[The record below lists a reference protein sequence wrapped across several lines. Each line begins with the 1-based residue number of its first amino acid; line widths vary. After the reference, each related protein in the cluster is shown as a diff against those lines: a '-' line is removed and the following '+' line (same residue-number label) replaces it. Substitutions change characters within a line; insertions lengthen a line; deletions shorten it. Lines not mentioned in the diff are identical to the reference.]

1 MARTTTITN
10 PKMLAA
16 PLGVDADANVLPES
30 VDVSESANASLRQ
43 LFPML
48 TELPE
53 SSGGYPPTRRD
64 MNALFQI
71 IGEQLF
77 FLQTG
82 GHYQWDATTNYK
94 RNAVVQYNGVFY
106 VATQGNNLGNPPPAG
121 ADNDYWE
128 RLIKLRSINGV
139 EPDAD
144 GNVTIDAVV
153 AEGDNTF
160 TGLNTFRV
168 RAVFE
173 QGFDVG
179 ALPIYTGPN
188 RTLEDIADNEI
199 PTMKHVWEAVSQG
212 TVGGGTANPYI
223 LPVTVLSP
231 SDNATHV
238 SVLME
243 FQGKPYHNAFEEFAR
258 AYREVQVTTPD
269 DEDWSRLTLTKE
281 TNADSF
287 TLNFGERLQPQTTYK
302 LRARDRDA
310 VGHFG
315 PWSNT
320 IHFST
325 GAGLL
330 VEAPKIVSITGA
342 NTSAV
347 PEVATIV
354 ASEFS
359 TSSGEDRHDCTDWII
374 STLHMDGT
382 PESVVFKS
390 ESDRINLTQIT
401 IPRGVL
407 KQGSAYTV
415 KVRYKGMTY
424 GWSDYGTSNFAT
436 AARFSY
442 IETPSIIVEGNIEAT
457 TGSPAFTSSEF
468 KVHSENDESDTHLST
483 SWVITDL
490 DGEQVWALLDSPDN
504 LFSVRVPFGYLQTS
518 TSYIIKCQYKGYTFT
533 SEWGQK
539 QFTTAPAFDYTD
551 TPTLALVAGTNNSG
565 EALET
570 PTFQGSPFKVTTSQ
584 SVFDSHA
591 RTEWRLVKQDAPDDA
606 IWELTVSADDD
617 SGADNTLTRVTIP
630 RGILEKG
637 QAYILYARYT
647 GVICGPSDW
656 GTARF
661 TTATAFQYIYKPTLT
676 VTGAPANV
684 PENPTLTLT
693 PFTVFNAG
701 DSGEGDTH
709 KATDWVVL
717 DASNSST
724 VWSSEGDT
732 SNLTSVQVPK
742 EILQESKTYKFRAR
756 YQGYNLGYSEWA
768 EVEGTT
774 VAAYDYVSTPS
785 ISITAGAVSTGS
797 TVVFET
803 PTFTGSAFAYVSSS
817 GAVDT
822 HECTE
827 WKITTAADT
836 NTPIW
841 EATVSEDNLLTVS
854 VPSGKLTEGNAYKV
868 FVRYKGTDFG
878 YSDWG
883 VLDFSTNS
891 AFIYIAAPTLTVAGA
906 PVSVQECPT
915 LNASAFNVQPS
926 GQSDTHESTD
936 WKITKVSDGS
946 TVWES
951 TADTTHRTSIQ
962 VPKAKLTES
971 TQYKAAVRYK
981 GTTYGYSAWTEVL
994 FTTAGVFSP
1003 ISVPEIS
1010 VEQDALGVYAAPLI
1024 FGTPFVNTSGI
1035 PGDTHSATDWK
1046 VTKVDGGDVV
1056 WSSSS
1061 NTTDLLFIQMPQG
1074 KLEAATQY
1082 TFAVRYQALTSGWG
1096 PWAETT
1102 LTTQSEFFA
1111 VNKPTLL
1118 NANVDRAGTK
1128 LRFELS
1134 VPQTHVRPGASAPAA
1149 LRVKVRNISKED
1161 YVDQFTVTT
1170 LSTDGNYVLER
1181 ENAYDL
1187 SSSDNFEYQVFYKSN
1202 TADDDTG
1209 AVSAV
1214 ATRAATINENILVML
1229 KSISPDLFHVYPFP
1243 SIEIELNFGP
1253 TTFTHTATDW
1263 WICDATNTETV
1274 WESKNDQ
1281 TNLTTI
1287 KVGDGLRAG
1296 IDYTLNVKA
1305 HGTYQEAD
1313 AESKVLTVR
1322 FRTGLGVSY
1331 IGTPGKFNFGVGV
1344 YDGEDADLTAMGLT
1358 LMPRGD
1364 DPYSDNYGNYQHTNG
1379 SVFVWIPAFCY
1390 TFEESILTAEG
1401 IKDKSPSAFA
1411 IKSFSEFNYDEA
1423 AANEAGYIL
1432 HRAFID
1438 GGKKTHGFF
1447 ITKYLMGKGNKATK
1461 GNIPISLASSGTD
1474 APSKD
1479 SELNTDCAG
1488 NATDALTI
1496 SKKLGAKYNCASG
1509 FMYAALA
1516 MLSYVH
1522 GLYADSTESCAWYDP
1537 EGTTSY
1543 PKGCNNNSLGDCDD
1557 AEILYTNSDTQ
1568 QKSKPDTGS
1577 ANHFARTTHNGCNSG
1592 ICDLNGCIE
1601 QVATGVMGYGSG
1613 VAFYISPESVK
1624 LTDFTKDNANS
1635 YSNTSLYTSVGNIP
1649 SKQYYW
1655 GSTSGNAFFTD
1666 KSGNNRAKCGLWPN
1680 TSSTSGV
1687 NEFGKDYAQS
1697 YYAYYVGS
1705 SSDVG
1710 LLRCCGAWSYGA
1722 LAGVFCRCVGTSSYG
1737 YNYSWTGSYASWGFR
1752 AAAYV

>member
-1 MARTTTITN
+1 MASTTTITN
-10 PKMLAA
+10 PKMLAT
-16 PLGVDADANVLPES
+16 PLGVDADVNVLPES
-30 VDVSESANASLRQ
+30 VDASESANASLRQ

-82 GHYQWDATTNYK
+82 GHYQWDATTTYK

-106 VATQGNNLGNPPPAG
+106 VATQGNNLGNPPSEG

-153 AEGDNTF
+153 ADGDNTF

-168 RAVFE
+168 RAVFQ

-179 ALPIYTGPN
+179 ALPVYTGPN
-188 RTLEDIADNEI
+188 RTLEDIDDNEI

-212 TVGGGTANPYI
+212 TVGGGTTNPYI
-223 LPVTVLSP
+223 LPVTILAPLDGASG
-231 SDNATHV
+231 V

-243 FQGKPYHNAFEEFAR
+243 FQGKPYHNAFEEFKR
-258 AYREVQVTTPD
+258 SFREVQVTTPD
-269 DEDWSRLTLTKE
+269 DEDWSNLAVHKMA
-281 TNADSF
+281 NADSF
-287 TLNFGERLQPQTTYK
+287 TLNFGERLQAQTTYM
-302 LRARDRDA
+302 LRARDRDE
-310 VGHFG
+310 VGHYG
-315 PWSNT
+315 PWST
-320 IHFST
+320 VVHFST

-347 PEVATIV
+347 PEVPTIV

-359 TSSGEDRHDCTDWII
+359 TSSGEDRHDCSDWVIT
-374 STLHMDGT
+374 TLHTDGT
-382 PESVVFKS
+382 PESVVYQS
-390 ESDRINLTQIT
+390 LSDRINLTQIT

-407 KQGSAYTV
+407 KQGSAYTI
-415 KVRYKGMTY
+415 KVRYKGAVY
-424 GWSDYGTSNFAT
+424 GWSDYGSSNFAT

-442 IETPSIIVEGNIEAT
+442 IETPSIIVEGDIEAT

-468 KVHSENDESDTHLST
+468 KVHSENSESDSHVST

-490 DGEQVWALLDSPDN
+490 DGEQVWALLDSKES
-504 LFSVRVPFGYLQTS
+504 LFSVRVPFGYLETS
-518 TSYIIKCQYKGYTFT
+518 TSYIVKCQYKGYVFT

-570 PTFQGSPFKVTTSQ
+570 PTFQGSPFKTTTST
-584 SVFDSHA
+584 SVFDSHSQ
-591 RTEWRLVKQDAPDDA
+591 TEWRLVKQDAPDDTV
-606 IWELTVSADDD
+606 WELTVSADDD
-617 SGADNTLTRVTIP
+617 SGSANTLTRVTIP
-630 RGILEKG
+630 RGTLAKG

-656 GTARF
+656 GAAHF
-661 TTATAFQYIYKPTLT
+661 TTAAAFQYILKPTLT
-676 VTGAPANV
+676 VTGAPTNV

-693 PFTVFNAG
+693 PFDVFTAG

-709 KATDWVVL
+709 KATDWLVL
-717 DASNSST
+717 DASTDAT

-732 SNLTSVQVPK
+732 SHLTSVQVPK
-742 EILQESKTYKFRAR
+742 DILQEAKTYKFRAR

-785 ISITAGAVSTGS
+785 ISITAGAVSSGS

-803 PTFTGSAFAYVSSS
+803 PTFTGSAFAYVSS

-822 HECTE
+822 HQSSE

-836 NTPIW
+836 DTPIW
-841 EATVSEDNLLTVS
+841 EKTVSDGELLTVS
-854 VPSGKLTEGNAYKV
+854 VPAGKLTEGNAYKV
-868 FVRYKGTDFG
+868 FLRYKGTNFG
-878 YSDWG
+878 YSDWA

-891 AFIYIAAPTLTVAGA
+891 AFIYIAAPSLSVAGA
-906 PVSVQECPT
+906 PASVQECPA
-915 LNASAFNVQPS
+915 LNASAFSVQPS

-936 WKITKVSDGS
+936 WKITKVADGS

-951 TADTTHRTSIQ
+951 SADTSHKTSIQ

-1003 ISVPEIS
+1003 IAVPEIS
-1010 VEQDALGVYAAPLI
+1010 VEQDALGVYEAPLL
-1024 FGTPFVNTSGI
+1024 FGSPFVNTSGI

-1046 VTKVDGGDVV
+1046 VIKVDGGDVV

-1061 NTTDLLFIQMPQG
+1061 NTNDLLFIQMPTG
-1074 KLEAATQY
+1074 KLEAGTQY

-1096 PWAETT
+1096 PWVEST
-1102 LTTQSEFFA
+1102 LTTQAEFFA
-1111 VNKPTLL
+1111 VNKPTLM

-1128 LRFELS
+1128 LRFEFS
-1134 VPQTHVRPGASAPAA
+1134 IPQTHVRPGASAPSA
-1149 LRVKVRNISKED
+1149 LRVKVHNLTKED
-1161 YVDQFTVTT
+1161 YVDQFTVTS

-1187 SSSDNFEYQVFYKSN
+1187 SSSDNFQYEVFYKSN

-1214 ATRAATINENILVML
+1214 ATRTATINENILVML

-1281 TNLTTI
+1281 THLTAI
-1287 KVGDGLRAG
+1287 KVEDGLRAG

-1305 HGTYQEAD
+1305 HGTYQEAP

-1322 FRTGLGVSY
+1322 FRTGLGVNH

-1344 YDGEDADLTAMGLT
+1344 YDGQDTDLTSMGLT
-1358 LMPRGD
+1358 LMPHGD

-1390 TFEESILTAEG
+1390 TFEPAILTAEG

-1411 IKSFSEFNYDEA
+1411 IKSFSEFNYDETE
-1423 AANEAGYIL
+1423 ANEAGYIL

-1438 GGKKTHGFF
+1438 GGKKKHGFF

-1461 GNIPISLASSGTD
+1461 GNIPISLVSSGSD

-1479 SELNTDCAG
+1479 SELNTDCSGVAH
-1488 NATDALTI
+1488 DALTI
-1496 SKKLGAKYNCASG
+1496 SKKLGSNYNCASG

-1522 GLYADSTESCAWYDP
+1522 GLYADSTEGCAWYDP
-1537 EGTTSY
+1537 EGTTNF
-1543 PKGCNNNSLGDCDD
+1543 PKGCNNNALGDANDG
-1557 AEILYTNSDTQ
+1557 EILYTNSDTS

-1592 ICDLNGCIE
+1592 VCDLNGCIE

-1613 VAFYISPESVK
+1613 IAFYISPESVK
-1624 LTDFTKDNANS
+1624 LTDFTKDNVNN
-1635 YSNTSLYTSVGNIP
+1635 YSDTKLYASVGNIP
-1649 SKQYYW
+1649 EKVYYW
-1655 GSTSGNAFFTD
+1655 GSTNANTFFTD
-1666 KSGNNRAKCGLWPN
+1666 KNGNNRAKCGLWPN
-1680 TSSTSGV
+1680 ASSASGV
-1687 NEFGKDYAQS
+1687 NEFGADYAQS
-1697 YYAYYVGS
+1697 YCYDNSYQ
-1705 SSDVG
+1705 G
-1710 LLRCCGAWSYGA
+1710 LLRCCGSWSQSTA
-1722 LAGVFCRCVGTSSYG
+1722 AGVFYRYVNT
-1737 YNYSWTGSYASWGFR
+1737 NNNNNSWTNGNATWGFR

>member
-1 MARTTTITN
+1 MASTTTITN
-10 PKMLAA
+10 PKMLAT
-16 PLGVDADANVLPES
+16 PLGVDADVNVLPES
-30 VDVSESANASLRQ
+30 VDASESANASLRQ

-82 GHYQWDATTNYK
+82 GHYQWDATTTYK

-106 VATQGNNLGNPPPAG
+106 VATQGNNLGNPPSEG

-153 AEGDNTF
+153 ADGDNTF

-168 RAVFE
+168 RAVFQ

-179 ALPIYTGPN
+179 ALPVYIGPN

-212 TVGGGTANPYI
+212 TVGGGTTNPYI
-223 LPVTVLSP
+223 LPVTILAPLDGS
-231 SDNATHV
+231 SGV

-243 FQGKPYHNAFEEFAR
+243 FQGKPYHNAFEEFKR
-258 AYREVQVTTPD
+258 SFREVQVTTPD
-269 DEDWSRLTLTKE
+269 DEDWSNLAVHKMA
-281 TNADSF
+281 NADSF
-287 TLNFGERLQPQTTYK
+287 TLNFGERLQAQTTYM
-302 LRARDRDA
+302 LRARDRDE
-310 VGHFG
+310 VGHYG
-315 PWSNT
+315 PWST
-320 IHFST
+320 VVRFST

-347 PEVATIV
+347 PEVPTIV

-359 TSSGEDRHDCTDWII
+359 TSSGEDRHDCSDWVIT
-374 STLHMDGT
+374 TLHTDGT
-382 PESVVFKS
+382 PESVVYQS
-390 ESDRINLTQIT
+390 LSDRINLTQIT

-407 KQGSAYTV
+407 KQGSAYTI
-415 KVRYKGMTY
+415 KVRYKGAVY
-424 GWSDYGTSNFAT
+424 GWSDYGSSNFAT

-468 KVHSENDESDTHLST
+468 KVHSENSESDSHVST

-490 DGEQVWALLDSPDN
+490 DGEQVWALLDSKES
-504 LFSVRVPFGYLQTS
+504 LFSVRVPFGYLETS
-518 TSYIIKCQYKGYTFT
+518 TSYIVKCQYKGYVFT

-570 PTFQGSPFKVTTSQ
+570 PTFQGSPFKTTTST
-584 SVFDSHA
+584 SVFDSHSQ
-591 RTEWRLVKQDAPDDA
+591 TEWRLVKQDAPDDTV
-606 IWELTVSADDD
+606 WELTVSADDA
-617 SGADNTLTRVTIP
+617 SGSANTLTRVTIP
-630 RGILEKG
+630 RGTLAKG

-656 GTARF
+656 GAAHF
-661 TTATAFQYIYKPTLT
+661 TTAAAFQYILKPTLT
-676 VTGAPANV
+676 VTGAPTNI

-693 PFTVFNAG
+693 PFEVFTAG

-709 KATDWVVL
+709 KATDWLVL
-717 DASNSST
+717 DASTDAT

-732 SNLTSVQVPK
+732 SHLTSVQVPK
-742 EILQESKTYKFRAR
+742 DILQEAKTYKFRAR

-785 ISITAGAVSTGS
+785 ISITAGAVSSGS

-803 PTFTGSAFAYVSSS
+803 PTFTGSAFAYVSS

-822 HECTE
+822 HQSSE

-836 NTPIW
+836 GTPIW
-841 EATVSEDNLLTVS
+841 ENTVSDGDLLTVS
-854 VPSGKLTEGNAYKV
+854 VPAGKLTEGNAYKV
-868 FVRYKGTDFG
+868 FLRYKGTSFG
-878 YSDWG
+878 YSDWA

-891 AFIYIAAPTLTVAGA
+891 AFIYIAAPSLSVAGA
-906 PVSVQECPT
+906 PASVQETPA
-915 LNASAFNVQPS
+915 LNASAFSVQPS

-936 WKITKVSDGS
+936 WKITKVADGS

-951 TADTTHRTSIQ
+951 SADTSHKTSIQ

-1003 ISVPEIS
+1003 IAVPEIS
-1010 VEQDALGVYAAPLI
+1010 VEQDALGVYEAPLL
-1024 FGTPFVNTSGI
+1024 FGSPFVNTSGI

-1061 NTTDLLFIQMPQG
+1061 NTNDLLFIQMPTG
-1074 KLEAATQY
+1074 KLEAGTQY

-1096 PWAETT
+1096 PWVEST
-1102 LTTQSEFFA
+1102 LTTQAEFFA
-1111 VNKPTLL
+1111 VNKPTLM

-1128 LRFELS
+1128 LRFEFS
-1134 VPQTHVRPGASAPAA
+1134 VPQTHVRPGASAPSA
-1149 LRVKVRNISKED
+1149 LRVKVHNLSKEN
-1161 YVDQFTVTT
+1161 YVDQFTVTS

-1181 ENAYDL
+1181 ENSYDL
-1187 SSSDNFEYQVFYKSN
+1187 SSSDNFQYEVFYKSN

-1214 ATRAATINENILVML
+1214 ATRTATINENILVML

-1281 TNLTTI
+1281 THLTAI
-1287 KVGDGLRAG
+1287 KVEDGLRAG

-1305 HGTYQEAD
+1305 HGTYQEAP

-1322 FRTGLGVSY
+1322 FRTGLGVNH

-1344 YDGEDADLTAMGLT
+1344 YDGQDTDLTSMGLT
-1358 LMPRGD
+1358 LMPHGD

-1390 TFEESILTAEG
+1390 TFEPDILTAEG

-1411 IKSFSEFNYDEA
+1411 IKSFSEFNYDETE
-1423 AANEAGYIL
+1423 ANEAGYIL

-1438 GGKKTHGFF
+1438 GGKKKHGFF
-1447 ITKYLMGKGNKATK
+1447 ITKYLMSKGNKATK
-1461 GNIPISLASSGTD
+1461 GNIPISLINSGTD

-1479 SELNTDCAG
+1479 SELNSDCVG

-1496 SKKLGAKYNCASG
+1496 SKKLGSNYNCASG

-1522 GLYADSTESCAWYDP
+1522 GLYANSTEGCAWYDP
-1537 EGTTSY
+1537 EGTTNF
-1543 PKGCNNNSLGDCDD
+1543 PKGCNNNALGDANDG
-1557 AEILYTNSDTQ
+1557 EILYTNSDTS

-1592 ICDLNGCIE
+1592 VCDLNGCIE

-1613 VAFYISPESVK
+1613 IAFYISPESVK
-1624 LTDFTKDNANS
+1624 LTDFTKDNVNN
-1635 YSNTSLYTSVGNIP
+1635 YSDTKLYASVGNIP
-1649 SKQYYW
+1649 EKVYYW
-1655 GSTSGNAFFTD
+1655 GSTSANTFFTD
-1666 KSGNNRAKCGLWPN
+1666 KNGNNRAKCGLWPN
-1680 TSSTSGV
+1680 ASSTSGV
-1687 NEFGKDYAQS
+1687 NEFGADYAQS
-1697 YYAYYVGS
+1697 LYADS
-1705 SSDVG
+1705 SSQG
-1710 LLRCCGAWSYGA
+1710 LLRCCGSWSQSTA
-1722 LAGVFCRCVGTSSYG
+1722 AGVFYRYVYTHDYA
-1737 YNYSWTGSYASWGFR
+1737 YSWTDSNATWGFR